1 MFINPNIKNIIS
13 PPIPKALSWI
23 KYYDGSMGEII
34 DMSQA
39 VPSYPPHENLI
50 KYFIDSSSNNEYAKY
65 GDIEGDIE
73 LRNEYCKITN
83 FKYETSINNNQVLI
97 SSGCNQAY
105 VVSLLTIAETGDEI
119 MISNPGYF
127 SHELSIKMLGLKP
140 NFFNL
145 DENNFS
151 LNFDEIEKNYNPKVK
166 AITIVS
172 PGNPTGAIF
181 NSEALDRLLSFCHSK
196 GVYLILDETY
206 RDFIYPYLKKP
217 HNLFQSKLWKDILIQ
232 LYSFSKSCCIPGHR
246 LGALIAGKEVINQ
259 MNKVMDN
266 IQICASRPSQQA
278 VGKFLNQL
286 ESFQKNKTEEIG
298 EKSLY
303 FNKIITSKTS
313 WEVSSIGAFF
323 AYVKHP
329 FKSKLSSE
337 ISKRLATELG
347 IISLPGNCFGI
358 NQDNYLR
365 FSFGGLNYNQIE
377 KIPERLKKFLVK

>member
-39 VPSYPPHENLI
+39 VPSYPPHKNLI
-50 KYFIDSSSNNEYAKY
+50 KYFVDSSSNNEYAKY

-73 LRNEYCKITN
+73 LRDEYSKITN
-83 FKYETSINNNQVLI
+83 LKYESSIQNDQVLI

-105 VVSLLTIAETGDEI
+105 IVSLLTIAQTGDEI

-145 DENNFS
+145 NKNNFS
-151 LNFDEIEKNYNPKVK
+151 IDFPEIERNYNPKVK

-172 PGNPTGAIF
+172 PGNPTGAVFIA
-181 NSEALDRLLSFCHSK
+181 EDLDKLISFCHSK
-196 GVYLILDETY
+196 DIYLIIDETY

-217 HNLFQSKLWKDILIQ
+217 HNLFQSELWKDKLIQ

-246 LGALIAGKEVINQ
+246 LGALIAGKDIISQ
-259 MNKVMDN
+259 MSKVMDN
-266 IQICASRPSQQA
+266 IQICASRPAQQA
-278 VGKFLNQL
+278 VGKFLIQL
-286 ESFQKNKTEEIG
+286 ENFQKNKTEEIG
-298 EKSLY
+298 KKSL
-303 FNKIITSKTS
+303 FFKEIITNKTS

-329 FKSKLSSE
+329 FKFKLSSE
-337 ISKRLATELG
+337 ISRRLATELG
-347 IISLPGNCFGI
+347 IISLPGDCFGK
-358 NQDNYLR
+358 NQNDYLR
-365 FSFGGLNYNQIE
+365 FSFGGLNYNQIK
-377 KIPERLKKFLVK
+377 KIPERLKKFLVN